1 MRDKLIQSFGG
12 VGFGLWL
19 ILGFCL
25 SYMPLWFLPIHGL
38 ALFAIIAVIMF
49 IPIVGDIVNFIL
61 WVVSFPVVLKGP
73 QDWLAIAYYIV
84 FAVNMLFNVIPIML
98 NIPLIANILGE
109 IKLITPKYFI
119 RETAPLRFLR
129 FVKVILKIGIALQS
143 ITLLL
148 FYILPSITLLDEYGA
163 WFFIPFGAR
172 MVSIVLAIFA
182 SEKLEDWKWLGV
194 KLLYLQLF
202 WSCILSATNQ
212 MLQRGADWSIAI
224 GCLLGWI
231 IWAIP
236 MYIYFAK
243 RRPLFDPPITAIPQ
257 QQYTQ
262 QEAQMQQFVVDE
274 STGEVIS
281 EPEEPEPVT
290 LEYHPDFQLQGP
302 PAEPKPPVESPAPP
316 QKPAGKPY
324 APLCIV
330 LGILLAASL
339 AGNVVQMK
347 NYRGLE
353 TSKNA
358 EIASKDK
365 EIAYLQINF
374 KNASVTID
382 TLKDK
387 QELFITESP
396 RSFQTVVLD
405 NGHYHRKSCNKLG
418 DGGHLTCTIAVAIGN
433 GYTPCQNC
441 MNSSKENKPVQKLG
455 REAFNI
461 QKRLQDMKENGK

>member
-12 VGFGLWL
+12 AGFVLWL
-19 ILGFCL
+19 ILGFFL

-49 IPIVGDIVNFIL
+49 IPIVGDVVNFIL

-84 FAVNMLFNVIPIML
+84 FAVNMLFNVIPIMI

-109 IKLITPKYFI
+109 IKLITPKHFI

-194 KLLYLQLF
+194 KLLYLQLL

-224 GCLLGWI
+224 GCLLGWL
-231 IWAIP
+231 IWMVP

-243 RRPLFDPPITAIPQ
+243 RRPLFDPPIAAIPQ
-257 QQYTQ
+257 QQYAQ

-302 PAEPKPPVESPAPP
+302 PEEPQPEPSEESPAPP
-316 QKPAGKPY
+316 QKPSGKSY

-339 AGNVVQMK
+339 AGNMAQSYMSENKLEEMTSRQDKLQAEVNSLQNRVSSLREEKDQLSEQLSNAQYSFNVQDEMVDMLAPEAFA
-347 NYRGLE
+347 LE
-353 TSKNA
+353 TY
-358 EIASKDK
+358 IG
-365 EIAYLQINF
+365 
-374 KNASVTID
+374 
-382 TLKDK
+382 
-387 QELFITESP
+387 FIYDGSQYCHNYNCP
-396 RSFQTVVLD
+396 SFPFDDCADDGFYAHNVE
-405 NGHYHRKSCNKLG
+405 YCEWLG
-418 DGGHLTCTIAVAIGN
+418 YPKHSGCWD
-433 GYTPCQNC
+433 
-441 MNSSKENKPVQKLG
+441 
-455 REAFNI
+455 
-461 QKRLQDMKENGK
+461 